1 MAVYTW
7 IGPSVA
13 SAFGDLQVQSYN
25 LYDPSNNKEYFIGHK
40 FAKLPDETAFGPVR
54 FRVYASKHGWVF
66 LAATSEITGN
76 RHLFLCHAFNRK
88 TIDLPVIKTTTGAR
102 DPGNGTFS
110 TIPTCSN
117 CVFYVVDTSYD
128 AVTVSTYR
136 NGDAEWCMYKF
147 ANLENKMVKDAL
159 YWNGLFYCLCSSG
172 LLWAFDIVCGDWR
185 QIPID
190 ASHIIS
196 LGTSKMVESDGVR

>member
-102 DPGNGTFS
+102 DPGN
-110 TIPTCSN
+110 
-117 CVFYVVDTSYD
+117 
-128 AVTVSTYR
+128 VTVSTYR

>member
-66 LAATSEITGN
+66 LAATSEIT
-76 RHLFLCHAFNRK
+76 
-88 TIDLPVIKTTTGAR
+88 
-102 DPGNGTFS
+102 
-110 TIPTCSN
+110 
-117 CVFYVVDTSYD
+117 
-128 AVTVSTYR
+128 VTVSTYR